1 MPGPPFLNADVA
13 RSEFDPDLVDRLER
27 GLMEADAVGDAAAA
41 ACEKLPG
48 GTGMRAVDA
57 WLEDE
62 TTLPAR
68 LADVLEPL
76 AVVPEWVDWD
86 RVERGSVAYWRTGL
100 WIALSLNCAA
110 LASGYRSGIGNK
122 PLVMTGRL
130 VHMAR
135 RRQQETARWILAA
148 ATPGG
153 LRRDQPGF
161 KETVRVRIV
170 HAHVR
175 RRLLSCGHWRTG
187 DWGVPINVTHS
198 AWTIAGEFSTVP
210 VRAMRDVGLHFSASE
225 RDDIQHLWRYIGW
238 LLGVPDDL
246 LADDEARAL
255 ELDGIKALA
264 DAPPDE
270 DSRAL
275 VTALIENGTP
285 PELLVPGALVRV
297 FGALVEPTLYGFT
310 RRWAGDAVADQ
321 LQLPDTP
328 LKYLGTLIRP
338 TVWASETIRRI
349 GLLGSDAERAA
360 ATVRHLHGVLD
371 RDRAPRGVVP
381 VTDAVAAVA

>member
-1 MPGPPFLNADVA
+1 VPGPPFLNADLA

-27 GLMEADAVGDAAAA
+27 GLVAADGVGDAVAAF
-41 ACEKLPG
+41 CEKRPG
-48 GTGMRAVDA
+48 GAGMRAINA
-57 WLEDE
+57 WLEEDAA
-62 TTLPAR
+62 LPGR
-68 LADVLEPL
+68 LSDLLGPL
-76 AVVPEWVDWD
+76 AVVPEWVEWD
-86 RVERGSVAYWRTGL
+86 RLERGSVAYWRTGL
-100 WIALSLNCAA
+100 WVALTLNCAS

-148 ATPGG
+148 AAPGG

-175 RRLLSCGHWRTG
+175 RRLLASGKWHTEK
-187 DWGVPINVTHS
+187 WGVPINVTHS

-210 VRAMRDVGLHFSASE
+210 VRAMRDVGFHFSQSE

-238 LLGVPDDL
+238 LMGVPDDL
-246 LADDEARAL
+246 LAHDEQRAL
-255 ELDGIKALA
+255 ELDGIRAVA

-270 DSRAL
+270 DSHAL

-285 PELLVPGALVRV
+285 PELLMPGALVRV

-310 RRWAGDAVADQ
+310 RRWAGDAVADE
-321 LQLPDTP
+321 LRLPDTP

-338 TVWASETIRRI
+338 TIWASETIRRAGI
-349 GLLGSDAERAA
+349 LGSDSDRAA
-360 ATVRHLHGVLD
+360 ATVKHLSGLLD
-371 RDRAPRGVVP
+371 RDRAPRGVVS
-381 VTDAVAAVA
+381 VDDAVAAAA